1 MPSADLLAAVTETL
15 RRNGGKMMES
25 QLLKALQTKGREL
38 SLMDLRRALLV
49 LELNGIL
56 RVHSLDEE
64 RKLVTLVGVK

>member
-1 MPSADLLAAVTETL
+1 MPSAELLSAVTEVL
-15 RRNGGKMMES
+15 RKNGGKMMES
-25 QLLKALQTKGREL
+25 QLHKALQSKGRDI
-38 SLMDLRRALLV
+38 SLNELRRALLV